1 MTILFLCANTAC
13 FSFHMIRSGDSDSL
27 YLLFYTLSM
36 LCMLMI
42 RERPRMLYGAGFFFA
57 CAFLTKSWHAGTIV
71 FVGFFFLLLTGEIK
85 TLKGKR
91 LLGISGIVP
100 HTHGPLGDPAFY
112 PGRDG
117 NFSKK

>member
-1 MTILFLCANTAC
+1 
-13 FSFHMIRSGDSDSL
+13 
-27 YLLFYTLSM
+27 
-36 LCMLMI
+36 MLMI

-91 LLGISGIVP
+91 LLAFLASFLIPMGLWAILRFTQDGTGIFQRND
-100 HTHGPLGDPAFY
+100 LL
-112 PGRDG
+112 
-117 NFSKK
+117 